1 MTLIKEKEN
10 KLITVEELFNM
21 ELEEGYF
28 YELLNGHIVKKQAP
42 SPPHQKAVV
51 KITTLIENFIT
62 ERGLGDCYT
71 SPIDVFFDKYN
82 NTQPD
87 ILFIKKE
94 RLFIV
99 TKDGIQGQP
108 DLIVEVLS
116 PSTYRTDRIAKMKA
130 YCQFGVSEYW
140 IVDPIYKAVEVYS
153 LENSVYTMTSNA
165 VETGEVVSKV
175 LEEFKV
181 DIEKIFIYGGRSG
194 NF

>member
-1 MTLIKEKEN
+1 MTLIQEKEN

-42 SPPHQKAVV
+42 TPQHQKAVV

-62 ERGLGDCYT
+62 ERDLGDCYT

-116 PSTYRTDRIAKMKA
+116 PSTYRTDRIAKMKTH
-130 YCQFGVSEYW
+130 CQFGVSEYW
-140 IVDPIYKAVEVYS
+140 IVDPVYKAVEVYS
-153 LENSVYTMTSNA
+153 LENNAYTMTSNA
-165 VETGEVVSKV
+165 IETGEVVSKV

-181 DIEKIFIYGGRSG
+181 DIEKIFA
-194 NF
+194 

>member
-28 YELLNGHIVKKQAP
+28 YELLNGRIVKKQAP
-42 SPPHQKAVV
+42 SPPHQKAVANLNW
-51 KITTLIENFIT
+51 LINNFVR
-62 ERGLGDCYT
+62 ERDLGDCYT

-116 PSTYRTDRIAKMKA
+116 PSTYRVDRIAKMKT
-130 YCQFGVSEYW
+130 YCEFGVSEYW
-140 IVDPIYKAVEVYS
+140 IVDPNNKAIEVHF
-153 LENSVYTMTSNA
+153 LENNAYVMTSIA

-181 DIEKIFIYGGRSG
+181 DIEKIFI
-194 NF
+194 

>member
-1 MTLIKEKEN
+1 MTLIQEKEN

-42 SPPHQKAVV
+42 SPKHQKAVV

-62 ERGLGDCYT
+62 ERDLGDCYT

-116 PSTYRTDRIAKMKA
+116 PSTYRTDRTTKMKT
-130 YCQFGVSEYW
+130 YCEFGVSEYW
-140 IVDPIYKAVEVYS
+140 IVDPNNKAIEVYS
-153 LENSVYTMTSNA
+153 LENNAYVVTSIA

-181 DIEKIFIYGGRSG
+181 DIEKIFA
-194 NF
+194 

>member
-1 MTLIKEKEN
+1 MTLIQEKEN

-42 SPPHQKAVV
+42 TPMHQKAVV

-62 ERGLGDCYT
+62 ERDLGDCYT

-116 PSTYRTDRIAKMKA
+116 PSTYRTDRIAKMKTH
-130 YCQFGVSEYW
+130 CQFGVSEYW
-140 IVDPIYKAVEVYS
+140 IVDPIYKLIEVYS
-153 LENSVYTMTSNA
+153 LENNAYVMTSNA
-165 VETGEVVSKV
+165 IETGEITSKT
-175 LEEFKV
+175 LDGLKI
-181 DIEKIFIYGGRSG
+181 DMGKIFDYVI
-194 NF
+194 